1 MKIKS
6 NKGFTGIDIA
16 ISVIVLFIFVSLI
29 AVLVYNNNSSSQELE
44 LKTEAT
50 YLAID
55 EIEKIKNNGFEK
67 YESLNKDSTQDEDG
81 NPLNQ
86 SVPVAPDT
94 EEFYKTI
101 TVKDYTDIE
110 GNEGKIPNLVKQ
122 VTVKITYMFKAQEQ
136 SVELTTILSKD

>member
-29 AVLVYNNNSSSQELE
+29 AVLIYNYNSSSQELE

-50 YLAID
+50 YIAID
-55 EIEKIKNNGFEK
+55 EIEKIKNAGFEK
-67 YESLNKDSTQDEDG
+67 YESLNKESTKDEDG
-81 NPLNQ
+81 NLLNQ
-86 SVPVAPDT
+86 SVPVSPDT

-110 GNEGKIPNLVKQ
+110 GNEDKIPNLVKQ
-122 VTVKITYMFKAQEQ
+122 VTVKITYTFKAKEQ
-136 SVELTTILSKD
+136 SVELTTVLAKD